1 MPLSTTKLFPSRET
15 IFLIMPFFHCRV
27 RVVVFN
33 TTVNK
38 ISVILWQSVLLVEKT
53 TDLPFHCRGRGVWP
67 YKRGLLYRKI

>member
-1 MPLSTTKLFPSRET
+1 
-15 IFLIMPFFHCRV
+15 MPFFHCRV

-53 TDLPFHCRGRGVWP
+53 TDLPFHCRGEEGCGLIRGV
-67 YKRGLLYRKI
+67 YCTGRFSIEIS